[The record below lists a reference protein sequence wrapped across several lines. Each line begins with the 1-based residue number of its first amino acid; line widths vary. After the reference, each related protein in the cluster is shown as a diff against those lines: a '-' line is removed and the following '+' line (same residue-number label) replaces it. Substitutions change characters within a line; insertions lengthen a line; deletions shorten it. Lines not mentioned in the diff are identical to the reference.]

1 MFDNGSLLRR
11 RKRFKTLANGLLK
24 RKLDSNGTVDESEP
38 TDANNTNNSAYDEF
52 DYDEDNDDDADE
64 DDDEDNEEYANQDN
78 NNNQN
83 ENEND
88 STSKVMHSPAA
99 GLTRFMPILNNDI
112 LKKQIDQHN
121 YLQYFQNQYLNPII
135 QHQHQQQHQQS
146 SSDTSLSSTSSLVVS
161 LPSNKTVNDNNN
173 ISPLSSSSSS
183 SSSILS
189 STPNSSNKSLQ
200 FSSSSPNEEHSS
212 RQIECNQAKKL
223 KVSSS
228 FSIDSLIGNNSSS
241 NINKNNTDLKEK
253 SLLNK
258 LNSHSLAIKHKSST
272 KLKLSK
278 PNKTVPYQEMFNEH
292 QQHQFNQIAKQQQQQ
307 QYITSH
313 LFTNNNLATSTT
325 TTNSRGTS
333 ISSNNS
339 RLESRSSN
347 SSGSRCASPSNTT
360 TNATSSTN
368 LTVEVENNSNN
379 NRETTQK
386 NYHITQANMMNSFLS
401 TNKNQTDVTNRLI
414 NSLAYLPNGNLMS
427 NNMLIADQMMSMEK
441 KTELMLNFAQ
451 QSLNNNKSLNQPSNI
466 YKILNDT
473 ILMRAAVAAAAAS
486 QSAQMN
492 FMLYNQNINNNNNS
506 NTVNGHSNQVQVS
519 QQNRESSSSSSSS
532 SSSNSNQADV
542 NVSNIL
548 PLFMPMRT

>member
-52 DYDEDNDDDADE
+52 DYDEDNDDDDADE
-64 DDDEDNEEYANQDN
+64 EDNEEYANQDN

-88 STSKVMHSPAA
+88 SASKVMHSPAA

-112 LKKQIDQHN
+112 LKKQIDPHN

-161 LPSNKTVNDNNN
+161 LQSNKTVNDNNN

-183 SSSILS
+183 SSYILS

-200 FSSSSPNEEHSS
+200 FSSSSPNEDHSS

-228 FSIDSLIGNNSSS
+228 FSIDSLIGNNNNNSS
-241 NINKNNTDLKEK
+241 NITKNTIDLKEK

-258 LNSHSLAIKHKSST
+258 LNSHSLTIKHKSST
-272 KLKLSK
+272 KLKLNK
-278 PNKTVPYQEMFNEH
+278 PNKTVLYQEMFNEH
-292 QQHQFNQIAKQQQQQ
+292 QQHQLALDQFNQIAKQQQQKQ
-307 QYITSH
+307 SITSH
-313 LFTNNNLATSTT
+313 LFANNNLATST

-360 TNATSSTN
+360 TNATSTN

-379 NRETTQK
+379 SRETTQK
-386 NYHITQANMMNSFLS
+386 NYHITQANMINNFLS

-414 NSLAYLPNGNLMS
+414 NSLAYIPNGNIMS

-473 ILMRAAVAAAAAS
+473 ILMRAAVAAAAS

-492 FMLYNQNINNNNNS
+492 FMLYNQNINNNNNNT

-519 QQNRESSSSSSSS
+519 QQNRASSSS

-542 NVSNIL
+542 TVSNIL